1 MLKKACQNCPQ
12 TAELDNNV
20 MQRWKSAMD
29 GISRFTVRCKIN
41 QLKQFKDD
49 FQTVV
54 RRYCV
59 FSALM
64 FTDL

>member
-29 GISRFTVRCKIN
+29 GISRFTVRCKIK
-41 QLKQFKDD
+41 LAE
-49 FQTVV
+49 TV
-54 RRYCV
+54 
-59 FSALM
+59 
-64 FTDL
+64 